1 MTPENFAYWLNGF
14 VELTQG
20 QTPNP
25 AQWKSIKEHLDLVFK
40 KVTPPIGVEQKITL
54 DPRKWQTG
62 PTPGTPDPLAGKS
75 MEEILTHYWT
85 HSDGQ
90 RADGSIFI
98 C

>member
-14 VELTQG
+14 IELTQG

-40 KVTPPIGVEQKITL
+40 KVTPKVDVSITQKTPQDWAEYFKKHPVVAQTVGVSPSGITV
-54 DPRKWQTG
+54 
-62 PTPGTPDPLAGKS
+62 
-75 MEEILTHYWT
+75 
-85 HSDGQ
+85 
-90 RADGSIFI
+90 